1 MIFFWPSKLLKTWQ
15 LYSHL
20 ALSFLLQKMPPG
32 VPLEQFVNPVQ
43 QLQHHEEAHAGQLG
57 QQQQQQQEEEESETL
72 QPVRFDSF
80 SALPIREVLVMFKT
94 KSGLIKKMRPR
105 PQAGTVWRFF
115 NGGENK
121 DNWKAQLYQWVEP
134 GEKNSN
140 SSGMLQCIFWNFNC
154 NVHWVVMQ
162 FAWIV

>member
-32 VPLEQFVNPVQ
+32 VPLEQFVDPVQ

-72 QPVRFDSF
+72 QPVRFD
-80 SALPIREVLVMFKT
+80 K
-94 KSGLIKKMRPR
+94 
-105 PQAGTVWRFF
+105 
-115 NGGENK
+115 
-121 DNWKAQLYQWVEP
+121 
-134 GEKNSN
+134 
-140 SSGMLQCIFWNFNC
+140 LQCTANPRSSCDVQNQEWTYQEDATKASSRNC
-154 NVHWVVMQ
+154 LA
-162 FAWIV
+162 FF